1 MAASSTYLIFVTYI
15 TCIVYIGG
23 EKFAKCRSFCFPYL
37 TIVQKSRN
45 FSTHLTNVEMSEVLA
60 FLLYNQFC
68 YNLHTFVG
76 KSILSW
82 CGEKKT
88 NIRYGCSLMDFD
100 AKACNSLW
108 SHCYLH
114 LSSLILG
121 ISFHGAA
128 QPNSCYDRKGPSA
141 FLCLAP
147 LWAFYGVSDV
157 WQSHDR
163 QMVGCQKLVSIWGRD
178 PSVLLTI
185 SSSPMACFDAPSP
198 YFLNDQ

>member
-23 EKFAKCRSFCFPYL
+23 EKFAKWRSFSFPFL
-37 TIVQKSRN
+37 MIVQKSEI
-45 FSTHLTNVEMSEVLA
+45 SPPDKCGNVWSSG
-60 FLLYNQFC
+60 F
-68 YNLHTFVG
+68 FVVQ
-76 KSILSW
+76 SILLQFTHFCREIDFVAMW
-82 CGEKKT
+82 RKKT